1 MKKTHL
7 LLLLITMSI
16 FSCVEGNTEID
27 FAMLKE
33 KVNKSENFIRYANA
47 QNEMVKSGV
56 LQQISFRNLD
66 RKMIKENMPKVK
78 TAEDLKS
85 LYAEAGMIGGD
96 KLAVLQ
102 FELDNSL
109 KALVKEI
116 PELKLVSK
124 PELELLITVEST
136 LNKSEVDKQI
146 LKN

>member
-7 LLLLITMSI
+7 LLFLITMSI

-136 LNKSEVDKQI
+136 LNNSEVDKQI